1 MIDTRIIIVIFAYD
15 FWTRSFFFFFFLLLE
30 NWTNGKWWW
39 SRVGRQLDGEV
50 VKRHEEASPLSLQRL
65 REPGADRVYTRVR
78 NKGYNKNTNDGSIFP
93 DDLRTFSQLVVQ
105 SLKTMFHHS
114 HIYIYARIIT
124 YIPIKKK
131 KANQNS
137 VYHRIFD
144 QKKKNNKLLRLER

>member
-1 MIDTRIIIVIFAYD
+1 MNEEF
-15 FWTRSFFFFFFLLLE
+15 FLFFFFYYRKLDE
-30 NWTNGKWWW
+30 WQVVMITGWPA
-39 SRVGRQLDGEV
+39 VGREV
-50 VKRHEEASPLSLQRL
+50 VKRHEEASPLSLQQL

-144 QKKKNNKLLRLER
+144 QKKNNNKLLRLER

>member
-1 MIDTRIIIVIFAYD
+1 MVMITG
-15 FWTRSFFFFFFLLLE
+15 WTA
-30 NWTNGKWWW
+30 
-39 SRVGRQLDGEV
+39 VGREV
-50 VKRHEEASPLSLQRL
+50 VKRHEEASPLSLQQL

-131 KANQNS
+131 KS
-137 VYHRIFD
+137 ESKFGLSSY
-144 QKKKNNKLLRLER
+144 L

>member
-1 MIDTRIIIVIFAYD
+1 MNEEF
-15 FWTRSFFFFFFLLLE
+15 FLFFFFITRKLDE
-30 NWTNGKWWW
+30 WQVVMITGWPA
-39 SRVGRQLDGEV
+39 VGREV

-114 HIYIYARIIT
+114 HIYIYICENNNVYTDKKKKKRIKIRF
-124 YIPIKKK
+124 IIVSLIKKK
-131 KANQNS
+131 IIINCL
-137 VYHRIFD
+137 D
-144 QKKKNNKLLRLER
+144 

>member
-1 MIDTRIIIVIFAYD
+1 MNEEF
-15 FWTRSFFFFFFLLLE
+15 FLFFFFITRKLDE
-30 NWTNGKWWW
+30 WQVVMITGWPA
-39 SRVGRQLDGEV
+39 VGREV

-144 QKKKNNKLLRLER
+144 QKKNNNKLLRLER